1 MFLCILLFAAAVQAR
16 LGRLARVVGRDASLR
31 ESYDF
36 VVAGG
41 GTSGLTVADRL
52 TEDPDV
58 SVLVI
63 EYGPL
68 DQHEDSVLVPGL
80 LDLDKTPYWFNLTSV
95 PQEGLDNNTFQV
107 PAAAVVGGG
116 TVINGMFFDR
126 AAAVDYDVWERLG
139 NPGWGWK
146 GLLPYFKKMEKFTPA
161 DEDFAAEWNVSW
173 DLSAHGLD
181 GPVQSSYPPYQ
192 YPSIKNFFRGCY
204 SLGIS
209 TPPDPGAGNKT
220 GVFWAPS
227 SKDPSSQTRSY
238 ARSAHYDRVISSR
251 PNYHLLPLHAVSK
264 ILFSDNKTTH
274 GVEYLSRETGEVS
287 TAKASKEVILAAG
300 TIHTPQI
307 LQLSGVGSKELLDS
321 FDIETVVDL
330 PGVGYNLQD
339 HPTIYTVWN
348 YTNLTFPSADDL
360 SSNTTFASQALAEYR
375 ASRTGPYTIVHQGG
389 NTVAFLPLPSLLPAN
404 SSALLALLAS
414 TTPSQTYPSPSTPP
428 PIFAGYAAQL
438 THLLPL
444 LSTPLTPTSEYGFGA
459 SAVLPITLLHP
470 LSRGSVRL
478 TSRAPLA
485 APEVDYGAARAHADL
500 ALLAAAVRTA
510 RRLMATPAMRELGA
524 AEVVPG
530 PDVAADADLEA
541 ALRAQAAP
549 GYQHVVGTSAM
560 APVALGGVV
569 DPALAVHGVRGLR
582 VVDASVMP
590 VIPGTHTSGTVYAVA
605 EKAADIIKR
614 AHGITIGVL
623 AEE

>member
-16 LGRLARVVGRDASLR
+16 LGRLARVVGRDAPLR

-95 PQEGLDNNTFQV
+95 PQEGLNNNTFQV

-126 AAAVDYDVWERLG
+126 AAAVDYDVWEQLG

-146 GLLPYFKKMEKFTPA
+146 GLLPYFKKA
-161 DEDFAAEWNVSW
+161 
-173 DLSAHGLD
+173 
-181 GPVQSSYPPYQ
+181 
-192 YPSIKNFFRGCY
+192 KNFFRGCY

-227 SKDPSSQTRSY
+227 SKDPSNQTRSY

-264 ILFSDNKTTH
+264 ILFSGNKTAH
-274 GVEYLSRETGEVS
+274 GVEYLSRETSEVS
-287 TAKASKEVILAAG
+287 TVKASKEVILAAG

-321 FDIETVVDL
+321 FDIETVIDL

-348 YTNLTFPSADDL
+348 CKSRYAYLSQGPPRPSTIRADSKLTTTMNTDTNLTFPSADDL
-360 SSNTTFASQALAEYR
+360 SSNTTFASQALADYR
-375 ASRTGPYTIVHQGG
+375 ADRTGPYTIVHQGG

-404 SSALLALLAS
+404 SSALLALLNS
-414 TTPSQTYPSPSTPP
+414 TTPSQAYPSPSTPP
-428 PIFAGYAAQL
+428 SILAGYAAQL

-470 LSRGSVRL
+470 LSRGTVRL
-478 TSRAPLA
+478 ASRAPLA
-485 APEVDYGAARAHADL
+485 APEVDYGAARARADL

-510 RRLMATPAMRELGA
+510 RRLMATPAMRELGP

-530 PDVAADADLEA
+530 ADADLEA

-569 DPALAVHGVRGLR
+569 GPTLAVHGVRGLR
-582 VVDASVMP
+582 VVDAGVMP